1 MPSLKMTQNKTI
13 IKAILHTIS
22 MRISKTASST
32 MPRACRIRRR
42 SWAKYPCNKSKK
54 RRIALILMV
63 SRKLRILEAFSMT
76 RILKTFNW
84 SINKIWKITQ
94 WRILKGS
101 GSFSSSIR
109 NQMNPLRIKKPK
121 DKMAKRSTVREWSLI
136 FLTKLEIS
144 NWLKRKRLW
153 WVQRSWMIPNRLPST
168 INLRRRKLSN
178 KVLNF
183 MSIQRNISKIKS
195 D

>member
-1 MPSLKMTQNKTI
+1 MTQNKTI
-13 IKAILHTIS
+13 IRAILHTIS

-32 MPRACRIRRR
+32 MLRACSIRRR
-42 SWAKYPCNKSKK
+42 SSVKYPCNKSKK
-54 RRIALILMV
+54 RRIALILTV

-76 RILKTFNW
+76 RILKTFN
-84 SINKIWKITQ
+84 SAINKIWKITL

-121 DKMAKRSTVREWSLI
+121 DKMAKRSTVKEWRLI
-136 FLTKLEIS
+136 CLTKPGIS

-153 WVQRSWMIPNRLPST
+153 WVLRSWMIPNKLPST
-168 INLRRRKLSN
+168 INLRRNILRKQSN

-183 MSIQRNISKIKS
+183 MSIRRNISKIKS
-195 D
+195 G